1 MKSFSNNERL
11 TSYDIGQYI
20 KNHGALLDVDEPC
33 IYVPAIENDNYLYF
47 EKELNNPDRLRTPF
61 VCGVTPKDKK
71 YLPNSFFVFVND
83 DRTNAIA
90 TKIGLTPIIGIYTGS
105 ISDIEY
111 NANQMIGSLFEGA
124 GFPSSLFKHK
134 MIRIN
139 SDGILTVTSDES
151 LLGYKD
157 ERILSHMVS
166 ACALRFLVLHEIGHH
181 VKGHISDLEK
191 AKSFVLLK
199 ATDKINSKYEHEA
212 DAFAAAKLADEY
224 ELILSEY
231 KRHKN
236 DLKISNLKEL
246 ELLTL
251 KTIILGVTLTYSLLY
266 QPDNIITTKKDIE
279 STIVYREILTAIII
293 SSELYNK
300 KQCKEA
306 VFWDVCHL
314 GRDDLDYVPTDI
326 NVEQI
331 KKDGSINL
339 EAFFVYLSEFYV
351 NCKLL
356 YYKTYKKTG
365 VNYYY
370 ENYLKVLSY
379 IKGE

>member
-90 TKIGLTPIIGIYTGS
+90 TKIGLTPLIGIYTGS
-105 ISDIEY
+105 ISNIEY
-111 NANQMIGSLFEGA
+111 NANQMIGYLFEGA

-181 VKGHISDLEK
+181 VKGHISNLEK
-191 AKSFVLLK
+191 RKNFVLLK
-199 ATDKINSKYEHEA
+199 ATDKVNS
-212 DAFAAAKLADEY
+212 
-224 ELILSEY
+224 
-231 KRHKN
+231 
-236 DLKISNLKEL
+236 
-246 ELLTL
+246 
-251 KTIILGVTLTYSLLY
+251 
-266 QPDNIITTKKDIE
+266 
-279 STIVYREILTAIII
+279 
-293 SSELYNK
+293 
-300 KQCKEA
+300 QC
-306 VFWDVCHL
+306 
-314 GRDDLDYVPTDI
+314 
-326 NVEQI
+326 EQ
-331 KKDGSINL
+331 
-339 EAFFVYLSEFYV
+339 
-351 NCKLL
+351 
-356 YYKTYKKTG
+356 
-365 VNYYY
+365 
-370 ENYLKVLSY
+370 
-379 IKGE
+379 

>member
-20 KNHGALLDVDEPC
+20 KNHGALLDVEEPC

-61 VCGVTPKDKK
+61 VCGVTQKDME
-71 YLPNSFFVFVND
+71 YLPNSIFVFVND

-90 TKIGLTPIIGIYTGS
+90 TNIGLTPIIGIYTGS
-105 ISDIEY
+105 ISDTEY

-124 GFPSSLFKHK
+124 GFLSSLFKHK
-134 MIRIN
+134 IIRIN

-181 VKGHISDLEK
+181 VKGHISDLERV
-191 AKSFVLLK
+191 SNFVLLK
-199 ATDKINSKYEHEA
+199 ATDNINSKYEREA
-212 DAFAAAKLADEY
+212 DAFAVAKLADEY

-231 KRHKN
+231 KRHIK
-236 DLKISNLKEL
+236 DLKTSNLKEL

-251 KTIILGVTLTYSLLY
+251 KTIVLGVALTYTMLY
-266 QPDNIITTKKDIE
+266 QPDKIIAKNDIE
-279 STIVYREILTAIII
+279 STIAYREIITANLMY
-293 SSELYNK
+293 SELYNK
-300 KQCKEA
+300 KQCKDA

>member
-20 KNHGALLDVDEPC
+20 KNHGALLDVEEPC

-61 VCGVTPKDKK
+61 VCGVTQKDME
-71 YLPNSFFVFVND
+71 YLPNSIFVFVND

-90 TKIGLTPIIGIYTGS
+90 TNIGLTPIIGIYTGS
-105 ISDIEY
+105 ISDTEY

-124 GFPSSLFKHK
+124 GFLSSLFKHK
-134 MIRIN
+134 IIRIN

-181 VKGHISDLEK
+181 VKGHISDLERV
-191 AKSFVLLK
+191 SNFVLLK
-199 ATDKINSKYEHEA
+199 ATDNINSKYEREA

-231 KRHKN
+231 KRHIK
-236 DLKISNLKEL
+236 DLKTSNLKEL

-251 KTIILGVTLTYSLLY
+251 KTIVLGVALTYTMLY
-266 QPDNIITTKKDIE
+266 QPDKIIAKNDIE
-279 STIVYREILTAIII
+279 STIAYREIITANLMY
-293 SSELYNK
+293 SELYNK
-300 KQCKEA
+300 KQCKDA

>member
-20 KNHGALLDVDEPC
+20 KNHGALLDVEEPC

-61 VCGVTPKDKK
+61 VCGVTQKDME
-71 YLPNSFFVFVND
+71 YLPNSIFVFVND

-90 TKIGLTPIIGIYTGS
+90 TNIGLTPIIGIYTGS
-105 ISDIEY
+105 ISDTEY

-124 GFPSSLFKHK
+124 GFLSSLFKHK
-134 MIRIN
+134 IIRIN
-139 SDGILTVTSDES
+139 SNGILTVTSDES

-181 VKGHISDLEK
+181 VKGHISDLERV
-191 AKSFVLLK
+191 SNFVLLK
-199 ATDKINSKYEHEA
+199 ATDNINSKYEREA

-231 KRHKN
+231 KRHIK
-236 DLKISNLKEL
+236 DLKTSNLKEL

-251 KTIILGVTLTYSLLY
+251 KTIVLGVALTYTMLY
-266 QPDNIITTKKDIE
+266 QPDKIIAKNDIE
-279 STIVYREILTAIII
+279 STIAYREIITANLMY
-293 SSELYNK
+293 SELYNK
-300 KQCKEA
+300 KQCKDA

-314 GRDDLDYVPTDI
+314 GRDDLDYVPTGI

-339 EAFFVYLSEFYV
+339 EAFFVY
-351 NCKLL
+351 
-356 YYKTYKKTG
+356 
-365 VNYYY
+365 
-370 ENYLKVLSY
+370 
-379 IKGE
+379 I

>member
-20 KNHGALLDVDEPC
+20 KNHGALLDVEEPC

-61 VCGVTPKDKK
+61 VCGVTQKDME
-71 YLPNSFFVFVND
+71 YLPNSIFVFVND

-90 TKIGLTPIIGIYTGS
+90 TNIGLTPIIGIYTGS
-105 ISDIEY
+105 ISDTEY

-124 GFPSSLFKHK
+124 GFLSSLFKHK
-134 MIRIN
+134 IIRIN
-139 SDGILTVTSDES
+139 SNGILTVTSDES

-181 VKGHISDLEK
+181 VKGHISDLERV
-191 AKSFVLLK
+191 SNFVLLK
-199 ATDKINSKYEHEA
+199 ATDNINSKYEREA

-231 KRHKN
+231 KRHIK
-236 DLKISNLKEL
+236 DLKTSNLKEL

-251 KTIILGVTLTYSLLY
+251 KTIVLGVALTYTMLY
-266 QPDNIITTKKDIE
+266 QPDKIIAKNDIE
-279 STIVYREILTAIII
+279 STIAYREIITANLMY
-293 SSELYNK
+293 SELYNK
-300 KQCKEA
+300 KQCKDA

-314 GRDDLDYVPTDI
+314 GRDDLDYVPTGI